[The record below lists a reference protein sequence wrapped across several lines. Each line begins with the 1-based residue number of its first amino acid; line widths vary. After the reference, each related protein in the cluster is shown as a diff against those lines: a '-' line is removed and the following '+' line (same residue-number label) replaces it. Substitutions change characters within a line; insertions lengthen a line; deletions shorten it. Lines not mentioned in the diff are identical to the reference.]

1 MSVKGNTTCRWGCAS
16 CQLSL
21 VRRSFRGKKIKSVPD
36 SRSSVWRRRQT
47 SVGKNRNLLLL
58 SNSTRFILFL
68 NKSSESKPLFQY
80 FLKLFRFLSVDSHYL
95 QSSIKKKHGKC
106 VLSLFCALWKEKL
119 CKVPRIPPVK
129 LQLGLSLC
137 NEVWLDSWKV
147 IPFSSH
153 CDIRSETMPITNSS
167 IKWLACSPKL
177 FFPLYI

>member
-95 QSSIKKKHGKC
+95 QSSIIKKSMVSVSFHCFVLCEKRSYAKC
-106 VLSLFCALWKEKL
+106 QESLLLSC
-119 CKVPRIPPVK
+119 
-129 LQLGLSLC
+129 
-137 NEVWLDSWKV
+137 
-147 IPFSSH
+147 SS
-153 CDIRSETMPITNSS
+153 RT
-167 IKWLACSPKL
+167 
-177 FFPLYI
+177 FFV